1 METLEEALEQAKKEL
16 DEEGTYRMPTTA
28 YPEEE
33 WEEQKVKGWPR
44 PLHIFGVRQNQVNMG
59 TGARLRAL
67 EIQNRAL
74 EIRMERLED
83 YIKLL
88 VEREQTMMG
97 RVAAELNA
105 MESDLESMRAEVNA
119 QSAKVRK
126 SLGSD
131 LTAMR
136 TDIDRLRLST
146 QLNSNA
152 IDRILKGPLSRP
164 ETPSGDAESVDMLEK
179 PKNPDVKKA

>member
-16 DEEGTYRMPTTA
+16 EEEGTYRMPTTA

-105 MESDLESMRAEVNA
+105 MESDL
-119 QSAKVRK
+119 
-126 SLGSD
+126 
-131 LTAMR
+131 
-136 TDIDRLRLST
+136 
-146 QLNSNA
+146 
-152 IDRILKGPLSRP
+152 
-164 ETPSGDAESVDMLEK
+164 
-179 PKNPDVKKA
+179 